1 MEKIW
6 LRSYQPGVP
15 AEIGLDEHQSL
26 GELFERSVARFR
38 DRPAFVCMGAQLT
51 YGELDRLSRDFACYL
66 QNTLALPPGTRIAL
80 MMPNIL
86 QYPVCLFGALRAGYV
101 VVNCNP
107 LYTARELEHQLKDS
121 GAEAIVV
128 LENVERHIS
137 DGLPPRKA
145 TAKAMQEV
153 AALVATSMEQYG
165 VKTGGEKGNVT
176 LTSFDGKYKLVRQM
190 QDRLVFGE
198 QLLAAKALID
208 ECVQAWSKDANDNI
222 RALVNHAFQT
232 DKEGKINTG
241 RVLGLRSLDIQD
253 EAWKQAMQAIADS
266 TKTASTTPYVRF
278 YERDEGTGEYK
289 AISLDVA
296 AV

>member
-1 MEKIW
+1 MTEKTI
-6 LRSYQPGVP
+6 
-15 AEIGLDEHQSL
+15 
-26 GELFERSVARFR
+26 
-38 DRPAFVCMGAQLT
+38 
-51 YGELDRLSRDFACYL
+51 
-66 QNTLALPPGTRIAL
+66 PPGYWEDA
-80 MMPNIL
+80 N
-86 QYPVCLFGALRAGYV
+86 GALIPISKIKDIDKDRHRTVSDLCQA
-101 VVNCNP
+101 
-107 LYTARELEHQLKDS
+107 AIKQHAELAQFKAAAM
-121 GAEAIVV
+121 AEV
-128 LENVERHIS
+128 S
-137 DGLPPRKA
+137 DFIQRSLA
-145 TAKAMQEV
+145 QYEV
-153 AALVATSMEQYG
+153 QH
-165 VKTGGEKGNVT
+165 GGKKGNVT
-176 LTSFDGKYKLVRQM
+176 LTSFDGKFKLVRQM

-278 YERDEGTGEYK
+278 YERDEGTGEYR

>member
-1 MEKIW
+1 MATPSTI
-6 LRSYQPGVP
+6 
-15 AEIGLDEHQSL
+15 
-26 GELFERSVARFR
+26 
-38 DRPAFVCMGAQLT
+38 
-51 YGELDRLSRDFACYL
+51 
-66 QNTLALPPGTRIAL
+66 PPGYWQDASGNLI
-80 MMPNIL
+80 PESKVKDIDK
-86 QYPVCLFGALRAGYV
+86 LRHQV
-101 VVNCNP
+101 VTDLCHM
-107 LYTARELEHQLKDS
+107 AKQR
-121 GAEAIVV
+121 
-128 LENVERHIS
+128 R
-137 DGLPPRKA
+137 DGLAEFK
-145 TAKAMQEV
+145 AKAMQEV

-176 LTSFDGKYKLVRQM
+176 LTSFDGKFKLVRQM

-278 YERDEGTGEYK
+278 YERDEGTGEYR

-296 AV
+296 AI

>member
-1 MEKIW
+1 MATPSTI
-6 LRSYQPGVP
+6 
-15 AEIGLDEHQSL
+15 
-26 GELFERSVARFR
+26 
-38 DRPAFVCMGAQLT
+38 
-51 YGELDRLSRDFACYL
+51 
-66 QNTLALPPGTRIAL
+66 PPGYWQDASGNLI
-80 MMPNIL
+80 PESKVKDIDK
-86 QYPVCLFGALRAGYV
+86 LRHQV
-101 VVNCNP
+101 VTDLCHM
-107 LYTARELEHQLKDS
+107 AKQR
-121 GAEAIVV
+121 
-128 LENVERHIS
+128 R
-137 DGLPPRKA
+137 DGLAEFK
-145 TAKAMQEV
+145 AKAMQEV

-278 YERDEGTGEYK
+278 YERDEGTGEYQ

>member
-1 MEKIW
+1 MATPSTI
-6 LRSYQPGVP
+6 
-15 AEIGLDEHQSL
+15 
-26 GELFERSVARFR
+26 
-38 DRPAFVCMGAQLT
+38 
-51 YGELDRLSRDFACYL
+51 
-66 QNTLALPPGTRIAL
+66 PPGYWQDASGNLI
-80 MMPNIL
+80 PESKVKDIDK
-86 QYPVCLFGALRAGYV
+86 LRHQV
-101 VVNCNP
+101 VTDLCHM
-107 LYTARELEHQLKDS
+107 AKQR
-121 GAEAIVV
+121 
-128 LENVERHIS
+128 R
-137 DGLPPRKA
+137 DGLAEFK
-145 TAKAMQEV
+145 AKAMQEV

-176 LTSFDGKYKLVRQM
+176 LTSYDGKYKLVRQM

-278 YERDEGTGEYK
+278 YERDEGTGEYR

>member
-1 MEKIW
+1 MATPSTI
-6 LRSYQPGVP
+6 
-15 AEIGLDEHQSL
+15 
-26 GELFERSVARFR
+26 
-38 DRPAFVCMGAQLT
+38 
-51 YGELDRLSRDFACYL
+51 
-66 QNTLALPPGTRIAL
+66 PPGYWQDASGNLI
-80 MMPNIL
+80 PESKVKDIDK
-86 QYPVCLFGALRAGYV
+86 LRHQV
-101 VVNCNP
+101 VTDLCHM
-107 LYTARELEHQLKDS
+107 AKQR
-121 GAEAIVV
+121 
-128 LENVERHIS
+128 R
-137 DGLPPRKA
+137 DGLAEFK
-145 TAKAMQEV
+145 AKAMQEV

-241 RVLGLRSLDIQD
+241 RVLGLRRLEIKD
-253 EAWKQAMQAIADS
+253 EDWQTAM
-266 TKTASTTPYVRF
+266 
-278 YERDEGTGEYK
+278 K
-289 AISLDVA
+289 AISDSIQVASTKPYIRFYKRNESTGAYDAINLDLA